1 MWTRVRMDDGPY
13 PADENDPAESAEDMI
28 RIARM
33 LMFRIDHA
41 LWALTECQEGNGSGT
56 AERHQS
62 I

>member
-1 MWTRVRMDDGPY
+1 MDDGPY